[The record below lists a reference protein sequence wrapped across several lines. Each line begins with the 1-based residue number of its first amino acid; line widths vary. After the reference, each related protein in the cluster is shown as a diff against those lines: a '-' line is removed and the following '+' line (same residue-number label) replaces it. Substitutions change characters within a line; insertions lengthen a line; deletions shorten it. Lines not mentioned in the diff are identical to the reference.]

1 MVSYNVNGIRAAF
14 QKGFVDWLKDAAP
27 DILCIQE
34 TKALKDQVDHTL
46 LSDLGYSQ
54 YWFSAEKRGYS
65 GVLILSRIAPD
76 RVEYGMQMPPYDSEG
91 RLIRFDL
98 GDLTLV
104 NVYVPSGTQGGIR
117 QEFKM
122 KFLGD
127 FQQYMNLL
135 KKERPQLIVTGDFNI
150 CHKPIDINHPERHK
164 KSSGFL
170 PEERAW
176 MDAWE
181 ASGFVDSFRF
191 FNQAP
196 DQYTWWSFRANSRA
210 KNLGWRID
218 YFWIS
223 TPLSGRLQHADILS
237 HVVHSDHCPIELHI
251 QS

>member
-1 MVSYNVNGIRAAF
+1 MIRMVSYNVNGIRAAF

-65 GVLILSRIAPD
+65 GVLILSRIVPD

-91 RLIRFDL
+91 RLIRFDF

-150 CHKPIDINHPERHK
+150 HGSPGNIPGAHKGGRGRILDIYYLDIRGVVGHIGVVP
-164 KSSGFL
+164 
-170 PEERAW
+170 
-176 MDAWE
+176 
-181 ASGFVDSFRF
+181 V
-191 FNQAP
+191 
-196 DQYTWWSFRANSRA
+196 
-210 KNLGWRID
+210 NLD
-218 YFWIS
+218 
-223 TPLSGRLQHADILS
+223 
-237 HVVHSDHCPIELHI
+237 
-251 QS
+251 